1 MKPAVVLAGQVALVT
16 GGAVG
21 IGEAVVR
28 ALAAAGAEVIV
39 NYHRSED
46 AARQLAQV
54 AEQSNLQ
61 LRLIKADVS
70 KADEVKRMVHEAHET
85 RGRIDILVNN
95 AGIVRDSLILAM
107 TDDAWE
113 EVQRVNLSAAFYCI
127 REVGK
132 VMMQRRCGRI
142 VNISSHSGRH
152 GGKGQ
157 ANYAASKAA
166 LNALTRVAA
175 LELAPKGI
183 TVNAVAPGMITT
195 RMSERV
201 RKLAGETIL
210 SSIPVGRYGEPQ
222 DVARVVL
229 FLARPEASYVTGQV
243 IDVNGGLGL

>member
-1 MKPAVVLAGQVALVT
+1 MVLEGQVALVT
-16 GGAVG
+16 GGAIG

-28 ALAAAGAEVIV
+28 ALATAGAEVIV

-46 AARQLAQV
+46 AARQLAQL
-54 AEQSNLQ
+54 AEQDNLQ
-61 LRLIKADVS
+61 MRLIKADVS
-70 KADEVKRMVHEAHET
+70 KADEVRRMVLEAHET

-95 AGIVRDSLILAM
+95 AGIVRDSLILSM
-107 TDDAWE
+107 TDDAWD
-113 EVQRVNLSAAFYCI
+113 EVQCVNLSAAFYCI

-142 VNISSHSGRH
+142 VNVSSHSGRH

-175 LELAPKGI
+175 IELAPKGI
-183 TVNAVAPGMITT
+183 TVNAVAPGMIAT

-201 RKLAGETIL
+201 RKLAGDTIL
-210 SSIPVGRYGEPQ
+210 SAIPVGRYGEPQ
-222 DVARVVL
+222 DVAQAVL
-229 FLARPEASYVTGQV
+229 FLARPEAGYVTGQV

>member
-1 MKPAVVLAGQVALVT
+1 MNLAGQVALVT

-39 NYHRSED
+39 NYHRSEH
-46 AARQLAQV
+46 AARELARRS
-54 AEQSNLQ
+54 EHDTLP

-70 KADEVKRMVHEAHET
+70 KPDEVKRMVLEAHQV

-95 AGIVRDSLILAM
+95 AGVVRDGLILSM

-113 EVQRVNLSAAFYCI
+113 DVQRTNLSSVFYSI

-132 VMMQRRCGRI
+132 LMMRQRSGRI
-142 VNISSHSGRH
+142 VNISSHSGRR

-175 LELAPKGI
+175 IELAPKGI
-183 TVNAVAPGMITT
+183 TVNAIAPGMITT

-201 RKLAGETIL
+201 RQLAGQTIL

-222 DVARVVL
+222 DVAGAVL
-229 FLARPEASYVTGQV
+229 FLAQPAASYVTGQV

>member
-1 MKPAVVLAGQVALVT
+1 MALAGQVALVT

-21 IGEAVVR
+21 IGEAVAR
-28 ALAAAGAEVIV
+28 TLAAAGAEVIV

-46 AARQLAQV
+46 AARQLTKV
-54 AEQSNLQ
+54 AEQDNLQ
-61 LRLIKADVS
+61 MRLIKADVS
-70 KADEVKRMVHEAHET
+70 KADEVKRMVQEAHDA

-95 AGIVRDSLILAM
+95 AGVVRDSLILSM

-132 VMMQRRCGRI
+132 LMMRRRCGRI

-210 SSIPVGRYGEPQ
+210 SAIPVGRYGEPQ
-222 DVARVVL
+222 DVARAVL
-229 FLARPEASYVTGQV
+229 FLAQPEASYMTGQV

>member
-1 MKPAVVLAGQVALVT
+1 MTSVMELEGQVALVT

-28 ALAAAGAEVIV
+28 ALAAAGAEVFV

-46 AARQLAQV
+46 AAHQLAAQGHDQV
-54 AEQSNLQ
+54 K
-61 LRLIKADVS
+61 LIKADVS
-70 KADEVKRMVHEAHET
+70 KVNEVQRMVSEAHAT

-95 AGIVRDSLILAM
+95 AGVVRDSLILSM

-113 EVQRVNLSAAFYCI
+113 EVQRVNLNAAFYCI
-127 REVGK
+127 RAVGK
-132 VMMQRRCGRI
+132 LMMQRRCGRI

-175 LELAPKGI
+175 IELAPKGI
-183 TVNAVAPGMITT
+183 TVNAVAPGMIAT

-201 RKLAGETIL
+201 RKVAGETIL
-210 SSIPVGRYGEPQ
+210 SAIPVGRYGEPQ
-222 DVARVVL
+222 DVARAVL
-229 FLARPEASYVTGQV
+229 FLTRPETSYVTGQV